1 MLILWLRMKFDRLP
15 PSSDSWQPQGIR
27 NIIPFRFIQHWY
39 SIDLLIFSDFRRV
52 SFSSATSSGDCISA
66 VRIIPI
72 KYRCINDLILWKEQL
87 YLIIR
92 LICFD
97 LKKRRE
103 EFCSVISIDKENNYC
118 FKVSFAATP
127 IFALFTVFVFGM
139 NRRDIEYIV
148 YIRDRKVISDLTLIF
163 SVITEILSKKG
174 AKSSGTS

>member
-1 MLILWLRMKFDRLP
+1 MKFDRLP

-27 NIIPFRFIQHWY
+27 NIIPFRLQHWY

-72 KYRCINDLILWKEQL
+72 KYRWINDLILWKEQL

-118 FKVSFAATP
+118 YKVSFAATP
-127 IFALFTVFVFGM
+127 IFALFTVFWYESE
-139 NRRDIEYIV
+139 RYRIHCIYT
-148 YIRDRKVISDLTLIF
+148 R
-163 SVITEILSKKG
+163 
-174 AKSSGTS
+174 

>member
-1 MLILWLRMKFDRLP
+1 M
-15 PSSDSWQPQGIR
+15 
-27 NIIPFRFIQHWY
+27 
-39 SIDLLIFSDFRRV
+39 
-52 SFSSATSSGDCISA
+52 SSATSSGDCIRA

-92 LICFD
+92 SICFD

-103 EFCSVISIDKENNYC
+103 EFCSVISIDKENNYYY
-118 FKVSFAATP
+118 KVRFAATP

-148 YIRDRKVISDLTLIF
+148 YIHVRDRKVISDLTLIF

-174 AKSSGTS
+174 AKSSSTS

>member
-1 MLILWLRMKFDRLP
+1 MKFDRLP

-27 NIIPFRFIQHWY
+27 NIIPFRLQHWY

-72 KYRCINDLILWKEQL
+72 KYRWINDLILWKEQL

-118 FKVSFAATP
+118 YKVSFSH
-127 IFALFTVFVFGM
+127 FLQFLFLVWIGEISNTLYIYA
-139 NRRDIEYIV
+139 IEI
-148 YIRDRKVISDLTLIF
+148 
-163 SVITEILSKKG
+163 
-174 AKSSGTS
+174 

>member
-27 NIIPFRFIQHWY
+27 NIIPFRLQHWY
-39 SIDLLIFSDFRRV
+39 SVDLLIFSDFRRV

-97 LKKRRE
+97 LKKKRRE

-118 FKVSFAATP
+118 YKVSFAATP

-139 NRRDIEYIV
+139 NRRDFEYIV
-148 YIRDRKVISDLTLIF
+148 YTRERKVISDLTLIF

>member
-1 MLILWLRMKFDRLP
+1 MKFDRLP

-27 NIIPFRFIQHWY
+27 NIIPFSLQHWY

-127 IFALFTVFVFGM
+127 IFALFTGFCFWYESE
-139 NRRDIEYIV
+139 RYRIHCIYT
-148 YIRDRKVISDLTLIF
+148 R
-163 SVITEILSKKG
+163 
-174 AKSSGTS
+174 